1 MSGLELLNEI
11 YVWLPMLFAVDLA
24 LFQLVAD
31 DPLAARWW
39 WRRRRETTSGL
50 GPA

>member
-11 YVWLPMLFAVDLA
+11 YVWLPLMFACDLL

-39 WRRRRETTSGL
+39 WRRRRG
-50 GPA
+50 AV